1 MRTITL
7 IVLHCSG
14 TRTTEKYSF
23 RQCKADHLKRGWK
36 DIGYHY
42 YITRDGQVH
51 EGRPLWQVGAHC
63 KDHNQHSIG
72 ICYEGGLDAA
82 GYACDTRTKAQ
93 RHSMRAL
100 LVRLTEQF
108 PSAIIMGHRDLSPDM
123 DGNGH
128 VDPDEWLKQCPCFD
142 ALLDYEDLE
151 PVDLFVDRSD
161 ATEI

>member
-7 IVLHCSG
+7 IILHCSG
-14 TRTTEKYSF
+14 TKTTQHYTFS
-23 RQCKADHLKRGWK
+23 QCKADHLRRGWK

-51 EGRPLWQVGAHC
+51 EGRPLSEVGAHC
-63 KDHNQHSIG
+63 KGHNQHSIG

-93 RHSMRAL
+93 RQSMRSL
-100 LVRLTEQF
+100 LERLTHQF
-108 PSAIIMGHRDLSPDM
+108 STALILGHRDLSPDL
-123 DGNGH
+123 DGNGRIE
-128 VDPDEWLKQCPCFD
+128 PNEWLKLCPCFD

-151 PVDLFVDRSD
+151 PFDLL
-161 ATEI
+161 A